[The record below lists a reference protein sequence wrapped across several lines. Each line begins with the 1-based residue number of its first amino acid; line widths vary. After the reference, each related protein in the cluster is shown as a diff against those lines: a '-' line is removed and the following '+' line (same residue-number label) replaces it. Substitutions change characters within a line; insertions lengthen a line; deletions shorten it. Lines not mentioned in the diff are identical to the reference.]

1 MRGLDLS
8 FLMTK
13 IGCNSHK
20 NKKVD
25 ERFFIYYNEVGG
37 IMLNS
42 DKIARLAS
50 YALIYEVSL
59 SPKPGLVS
67 LIDVGAHD
75 DMDYMDFLKS
85 SLVLY
90 DYFKISYELGEKSKG
105 EDFLEL
111 REYGKLY
118 EDKMKA
124 VTGGAN
130 THKGIIFSLG
140 LMVYASAIE
149 MRKENFSFEKVID
162 RVAYL
167 NRGISN
173 ELKIE
178 KAETHGEKNYKKYG
192 LKGIREEAEEG
203 FKKALMG
210 LDFLKEAEK
219 KTNFDYALTG
229 TLFYFMSL
237 IEDSNI
243 IKRGGL
249 EGLEFLKKTS
259 SRVLENKLYENEDG
273 MREIQKIN
281 EEYKRRNLSPGGCA
295 DFLILTLYF
304 YLLEGN
310 ID

>member
-1 MRGLDLS
+1 
-8 FLMTK
+8 
-13 IGCNSHK
+13 
-20 NKKVD
+20 
-25 ERFFIYYNEVGG
+25 
-37 IMLNS
+37 MLNS
-42 DKIARLAS
+42 DKIARLAT

-67 LIDVGAHD
+67 LIDRGAHD

-85 SLVLY
+85 SLVLF
-90 DYFKISYELGEKSKG
+90 DYFKIAYELGEKSDG

-111 REYGKLY
+111 REFGKVY
-118 EDKMKA
+118 EKKMMEA
-124 VTGGAN
+124 TDGAN

-140 LMVYASAIE
+140 LMVYATAIE
-149 MRKENFSFEKVID
+149 IKKENFSFEKVID

-167 NRGISN
+167 NRGISD
-173 ELKIE
+173 ELKVE
-178 KAETHGEKNYKKYG
+178 KAHTHGEKNYKKYG

-210 LDFLKEAEK
+210 FDFLKKAEN

-249 EGLEFLKKTS
+249 EGLEFLKETS
-259 SRVLENKLYENEDG
+259 SQVLENKLYENADG
-273 MREIQKIN
+273 MKEIQKIN

-310 ID
+310 IDWL

>member
-1 MRGLDLS
+1 MKD
-8 FLMTK
+8 FL
-13 IGCNSHK
+13 
-20 NKKVD
+20 
-25 ERFFIYYNEVGG
+25 FIIIEVGG

-149 MRKENFSFEKVID
+149 IKREDFSFEKVIE

-210 LDFLKEAEK
+210 LAFLKEAEK

-259 SRVLENKLYENEDG
+259 SRVLENKLYENEAG
-273 MREIQKIN
+273 MKEIQKIN

>member
-1 MRGLDLS
+1 
-8 FLMTK
+8 
-13 IGCNSHK
+13 
-20 NKKVD
+20 
-25 ERFFIYYNEVGG
+25 
-37 IMLNS
+37 MLNS
-42 DKIARLAS
+42 DKIARLAT

-67 LIDVGAHD
+67 LIDRGAHD
-75 DMDYMDFLKS
+75 DMDYIDFLKS
-85 SLVLY
+85 SLVLF
-90 DYFKISYELGEKSKG
+90 DYFKIAYELGEKSDG

-111 REYGKLY
+111 REFGKVY
-118 EDKMKA
+118 EKKMIEA
-124 VTGGAN
+124 TAGAN

-140 LMVYASAIE
+140 LMVYATAIE
-149 MRKENFSFEKVID
+149 INKENFSFEKIIN

-167 NRGISN
+167 NRGITK
-173 ELKIE
+173 ELEIYR
-178 KAETHGEKNYKKYG
+178 ARSHGEKNYKKYG

-203 FKKALMG
+203 FKKTLLG
-210 LDFLKEAEK
+210 LDFLKKVEK

-249 EGLEFLKKTS
+249 EGLEFLKETS
-259 SRVLENKLYENEDG
+259 NYVLKNKLYENESG
-273 MREIQKIN
+273 MREIKKIN

>member
-1 MRGLDLS
+1 MKD
-8 FLMTK
+8 FL
-13 IGCNSHK
+13 
-20 NKKVD
+20 
-25 ERFFIYYNEVGG
+25 FIIIEVGG

-118 EDKMKA
+118 EEKMKA

-140 LMVYASAIE
+140 LIVYSSAIE
-149 MRKENFSFEKVID
+149 MRKENFSFEKVIE

-203 FKKALMG
+203 FKKTLMG
-210 LDFLKEAEK
+210 LAFLKEAEK

-229 TLFYFMSL
+229 TLFYFMAL

-249 EGLEFLKKTS
+249 EGLEFLKETS
-259 SRVLENKLYENEDG
+259 SRVLENKLYENEAG
-273 MREIQKIN
+273 MKEIQKIN

-304 YLLEGN
+304 YLLEGY

>member
-1 MRGLDLS
+1 
-8 FLMTK
+8 
-13 IGCNSHK
+13 
-20 NKKVD
+20 
-25 ERFFIYYNEVGG
+25 
-37 IMLNS
+37 MLNS
-42 DKIARLAS
+42 DKIARLAT

-67 LIDVGAHD
+67 LIDRGAHD
-75 DMDYMDFLKS
+75 DMDYIDFLKS
-85 SLVLY
+85 SLVLF
-90 DYFKISYELGEKSKG
+90 DYFKIAYELGEKSDG

-111 REYGKLY
+111 REFGKVY
-118 EDKMKA
+118 EKKMIEA
-124 VTGGAN
+124 TAGAN

-140 LMVYASAIE
+140 LMVYATAIE
-149 MRKENFSFEKVID
+149 INKEKFSFEKIIN

-167 NRGISN
+167 NRGITK
-173 ELKIE
+173 ELEIYR
-178 KAETHGEKNYKKYG
+178 ARSHGEKNYKKYG

-203 FKKALMG
+203 FKKTLLG
-210 LDFLKEAEK
+210 LDFLKKFEK

-229 TLFYFMSL
+229 TLFYFMYL

-249 EGLEFLKKTS
+249 EGLEFLKETS
-259 SRVLENKLYENEDG
+259 AYVLENKLYENESG
-273 MREIQKIN
+273 MREIKKIN

-310 ID
+310 IDWL

>member
-1 MRGLDLS
+1 
-8 FLMTK
+8 
-13 IGCNSHK
+13 
-20 NKKVD
+20 
-25 ERFFIYYNEVGG
+25 
-37 IMLNS
+37 MLNS
-42 DKIARLAS
+42 DKIARLAT

-67 LIDVGAHD
+67 LIDRGAHD
-75 DMDYMDFLKS
+75 DMDYIDFLKS
-85 SLVLY
+85 SLVLF
-90 DYFKISYELGEKSKG
+90 DYFKIAYELGEKSDG

-111 REYGKLY
+111 REFGKVY
-118 EDKMKA
+118 EKKMIEA
-124 VTGGAN
+124 TAGAN

-140 LMVYASAIE
+140 LMVYATAIE
-149 MRKENFSFEKVID
+149 INKENFSFEKIIN

-167 NRGISN
+167 NRGITK
-173 ELKIE
+173 ELEIYR
-178 KAETHGEKNYKKYG
+178 ARSHGEKNYKKYG

-203 FKKALMG
+203 FKKTLLG
-210 LDFLKEAEK
+210 LDFLKKVEK

-249 EGLEFLKKTS
+249 EGLEFLKETS
-259 SRVLENKLYENEDG
+259 NYVLKNKLYENESG
-273 MREIQKIN
+273 MREIKKIN

-310 ID
+310 IDWL

>member
-1 MRGLDLS
+1 
-8 FLMTK
+8 
-13 IGCNSHK
+13 
-20 NKKVD
+20 
-25 ERFFIYYNEVGG
+25 
-37 IMLNS
+37 MLNS

-111 REYGKLY
+111 RDYGKLY

>member
-1 MRGLDLS
+1 MKD
-8 FLMTK
+8 FL
-13 IGCNSHK
+13 
-20 NKKVD
+20 
-25 ERFFIYYNEVGG
+25 FIIIEVGG

-149 MRKENFSFEKVID
+149 MRKEDFSFEKVID

-210 LDFLKEAEK
+210 LAFLKEAEK

-249 EGLEFLKKTS
+249 EGLEFLKETS
-259 SRVLENKLYENEDG
+259 SRVLENKLYENEAG
-273 MREIQKIN
+273 MKEIQKIN

-304 YLLEGN
+304 YLLEGY

>member
-1 MRGLDLS
+1 
-8 FLMTK
+8 
-13 IGCNSHK
+13 
-20 NKKVD
+20 
-25 ERFFIYYNEVGG
+25 
-37 IMLNS
+37 MLNS

-249 EGLEFLKKTS
+249 EGLEFLKETS
-259 SRVLENKLYENEDG
+259 SRVLENKLYENEAG
-273 MREIQKIN
+273 MKEIQKIN

-304 YLLEGN
+304 YLLEGY

>member
-1 MRGLDLS
+1 MKD
-8 FLMTK
+8 FL
-13 IGCNSHK
+13 
-20 NKKVD
+20 
-25 ERFFIYYNEVGG
+25 FIIIEVGG

-149 MRKENFSFEKVID
+149 MKKENFSFEKVIN

-167 NRGISN
+167 NRGISD
-173 ELKIE
+173 ELKVV
-178 KAETHGEKNYKKYG
+178 KAQTHGEKNYKKYG

-203 FKKALMG
+203 FEKALMG

-249 EGLEFLKKTS
+249 EGLEFLKETS

-273 MREIQKIN
+273 MKEIQKIN

>member
-1 MRGLDLS
+1 
-8 FLMTK
+8 MTK
-13 IGCNSHK
+13 LGCNSHK

-249 EGLEFLKKTS
+249 EGLEFLKETS

-273 MREIQKIN
+273 MKEIQKIN

>member
-1 MRGLDLS
+1 
-8 FLMTK
+8 
-13 IGCNSHK
+13 
-20 NKKVD
+20 
-25 ERFFIYYNEVGG
+25 
-37 IMLNS
+37 MLNS
-42 DKIARLAS
+42 DKIARLAT

-67 LIDVGAHD
+67 LIDRGAHD
-75 DMDYMDFLKS
+75 DMDYIDFLKS
-85 SLVLY
+85 SLVLF
-90 DYFKISYELGEKSKG
+90 DYFKIAYELGEKSDG

-111 REYGKLY
+111 REFGKVY
-118 EDKMKA
+118 EKKMIEA
-124 VTGGAN
+124 TAGAN

-140 LMVYASAIE
+140 LMVYATAIE
-149 MRKENFSFEKVID
+149 INKENFSFEKIIN

-167 NRGISN
+167 NRGITK
-173 ELKIE
+173 ELEIYR
-178 KAETHGEKNYKKYG
+178 ARSHGEKNYKKYG

-203 FKKALMG
+203 FKKTLLG
-210 LDFLKEAEK
+210 LDFLKKVEK

-249 EGLEFLKKTS
+249 EGLEFLKETS
-259 SRVLENKLYENEDG
+259 AYVLENKLYENENG
-273 MREIQKIN
+273 MREIKKIN

-304 YLLEGN
+304 YLLEAN
-310 ID
+310 IDWL

>member
-1 MRGLDLS
+1 
-8 FLMTK
+8 
-13 IGCNSHK
+13 
-20 NKKVD
+20 
-25 ERFFIYYNEVGG
+25 
-37 IMLNS
+37 MLNS

-149 MRKENFSFEKVID
+149 MRKENFSFEKVIE

-203 FKKALMG
+203 FKKTLMG
-210 LDFLKEAEK
+210 LAFLKEAEK

-229 TLFYFMSL
+229 TLFYFMAL

-249 EGLEFLKKTS
+249 EGLEFLKETS

-273 MREIQKIN
+273 MREIKKIN

-304 YLLEGN
+304 YLLEGY

>member
-1 MRGLDLS
+1 MKD
-8 FLMTK
+8 FL
-13 IGCNSHK
+13 
-20 NKKVD
+20 
-25 ERFFIYYNEVGG
+25 FIIIEVGG

-118 EDKMKA
+118 EEKMKA

-149 MRKENFSFEKVID
+149 MRKENFSFEKVIE

-203 FKKALMG
+203 FKKTLMG
-210 LDFLKEAEK
+210 LAFLKEAEK

-229 TLFYFMSL
+229 TLFYFMAL

-249 EGLEFLKKTS
+249 EGLEFLKETS
-259 SRVLENKLYENEDG
+259 SRVLENKLYENEAG
-273 MREIQKIN
+273 MKEIQKIN

-304 YLLEGN
+304 YLLEGY

>member
-1 MRGLDLS
+1 MKD
-8 FLMTK
+8 FL
-13 IGCNSHK
+13 
-20 NKKVD
+20 
-25 ERFFIYYNEVGG
+25 FIIIEVGG

-149 MRKENFSFEKVID
+149 MRKENFSFEKVIE

-203 FKKALMG
+203 FKKTLMG
-210 LDFLKEAEK
+210 LAFLKEAEK

-229 TLFYFMSL
+229 TLFYFMAL

-249 EGLEFLKKTS
+249 EGLEFLKETS

-273 MREIQKIN
+273 MREIKKIN

-304 YLLEGN
+304 YLLEGY

>member
-1 MRGLDLS
+1 MKD
-8 FLMTK
+8 FL
-13 IGCNSHK
+13 
-20 NKKVD
+20 
-25 ERFFIYYNEVGG
+25 FIIIEVGG

-140 LMVYASAIE
+140 LIVYSSAIE

-229 TLFYFMSL
+229 TLFYFMAL

-249 EGLEFLKKTS
+249 EGLEFLKETS
-259 SRVLENKLYENEDG
+259 SRVLENKLYENEAG
-273 MREIQKIN
+273 MKEIQKIN

-304 YLLEGN
+304 YLLEGY